1 MYVAHQSQSY
11 YFQIAHKSLSE
22 SLTIR
27 ILFYESGNLPVNMNH
42 LIQLSLFRK
51 YLQS

>member
-11 YFQIAHKSLSE
+11 YSQIAHKSLSE

-27 ILFYESGNLPVNMNH
+27 ILFYESGNLSINKNH

-51 YLQS
+51 YIQS